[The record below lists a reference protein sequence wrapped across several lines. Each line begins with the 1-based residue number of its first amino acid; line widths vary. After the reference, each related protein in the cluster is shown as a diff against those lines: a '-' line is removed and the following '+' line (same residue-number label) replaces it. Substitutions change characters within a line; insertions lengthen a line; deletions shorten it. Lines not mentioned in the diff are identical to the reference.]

1 MKRFIIGIIALFTV
15 LSCGKNG
22 TDGIYIS
29 VRNSCWQIA
38 IENQVAWPCFIGN
51 DIASIVQVNYELGA
65 YQIMNGS
72 YTVDG
77 HRVRVAAESSV
88 LMVRTMS
95 NLKNSSNKNFTRL
108 APEAP
113 SSLEGTLWVSMRDYE
128 FNFVYHGEG
137 GEYLSGVFYNFAR
150 REGLPY
156 GWDWE
161 VGTYAVN
168 GSQYVLE
175 EENGTFYGD
184 KFMVLDNLAIP
195 RVHKAR
201 SLTGTSSLK
210 GTVWTLQQGSG
221 YPGFILFTS
230 ATEFVRVLV
239 NSNIVFVVLEG
250 TYNLEGN
257 SLELETSAEELCRTC
272 TIENGKFTYLQRTY
286 ALSDLTDSVVVP

>member
-95 NLKNSSNKNFTRL
+95 NLKNSSNKN
-108 APEAP
+108 
-113 SSLEGTLWVSMRDYE
+113 TLKKD
-128 FNFVYHGEG
+128 
-137 GEYLSGVFYNFAR
+137 
-150 REGLPY
+150 
-156 GWDWE
+156 
-161 VGTYAVN
+161 
-168 GSQYVLE
+168 
-175 EENGTFYGD
+175 
-184 KFMVLDNLAIP
+184 
-195 RVHKAR
+195 
-201 SLTGTSSLK
+201 
-210 GTVWTLQQGSG
+210 
-221 YPGFILFTS
+221 
-230 ATEFVRVLV
+230 
-239 NSNIVFVVLEG
+239 
-250 TYNLEGN
+250 
-257 SLELETSAEELCRTC
+257 C
-272 TIENGKFTYLQRTY
+272 
-286 ALSDLTDSVVVP
+286 